1 MRISVV
7 LSLPLIATLLLGCN
21 DEVKSQP
28 TQEKQAT
35 EKKEVIE
42 PSTPSAAE
50 TKTVTGQLEAADNI
64 MVEKPQISQPKGIVM
79 RQGTVRY
86 INLEGG
92 FWGIIN
98 DDGSHLLPQNLA
110 KELRKDGL
118 RLSYKAQEIKG
129 MMTIQQW
136 GTLSS
141 LSDVKVIG
149 QVDSQ
154 NSDPRI

>member
-1 MRISVV
+1 MRTSTI
-7 LSLPLIATLLLGCN
+7 LSFPLMAILLLGCN

-35 EKKEVIE
+35 E
-42 PSTPSAAE
+42 
-50 TKTVTGQLEAADNI
+50 TKTVTDQLKASDNI
-64 MVEKPQISQPKGIVM
+64 MIEKPQISQPKGIVM

-110 KELRKDGL
+110 KEYRKDGL
-118 RLSYKAQEIKG
+118 RLSYKAQEIKD

-136 GTLSS
+136 GILSN

-149 QVDSQ
+149 QVESQ